1 MEFIKVHVFA
11 LCLRFTLNR
20 LKNSVWME
28 ALQTEAP
35 KVQLGNF
42 YLVRQP
48 QKICG
53 GDRERQ
59 LKAEYGI

>member
-1 MEFIKVHVFA
+1 VG
-11 LCLRFTLNR
+11 RYTLNR
-20 LKNSVWME
+20 VKNSPFME
-28 ALQTEAP
+28 CPGER
-35 KVQLGNF
+35 VQLGNF

-48 QKICG
+48 QKICD